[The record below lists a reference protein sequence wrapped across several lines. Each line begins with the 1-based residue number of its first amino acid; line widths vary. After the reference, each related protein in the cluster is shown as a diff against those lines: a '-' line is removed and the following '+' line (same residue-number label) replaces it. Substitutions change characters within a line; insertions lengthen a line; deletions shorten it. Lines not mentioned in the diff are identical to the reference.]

1 MRTALPPFLPWKV
14 SLLSDCNRKVLVILY
29 CFINLATSAPFVITS
44 YEPGI
49 SLAEKGSN
57 KTLSCEVTVDEEY
70 DMELVSVQYRY
81 YATPKVTKSIEYNA
95 EISTDTVNNTITAK
109 LDIGSVETQ
118 HYGIYECYARSLPAD
133 LYIDPDDYFYET
145 ARNTTLNITI
155 QSPGNYM

>member
-1 MRTALPPFLPWKV
+1 
-14 SLLSDCNRKVLVILY
+14 
-29 CFINLATSAPFVITS
+29 
-44 YEPGI
+44 
-49 SLAEKGSN
+49 
-57 KTLSCEVTVDEEY
+57 
-70 DMELVSVQYRY
+70 MELVSVQYRY

-109 LDIGSVETQ
+109 LDIGSVDTQ